1 MPSINEAVYIDVP
14 YRPVLDLF
22 KIDET
27 VQVSNVTLYGTMIRS
42 SLPSSR
48 MTLSPKTTT
57 SNSRLAMIR
66 FKILRLGLLRA
77 LTSSAQMPM
86 TPHGAGL
93 AFRC

>member
-1 MPSINEAVYIDVP
+1 MPSIKKLDHIDVP
-14 YRPVLDLF
+14 YRPVPDLC
-22 KIDET
+22 KIEET
-27 VQVSNVTLYGTMIRS
+27 DQVSNVTLQGTMIKS

-77 LTSSAQMPM
+77 LISSAQIPM

-93 AFRC
+93 ASRC